1 MILLDGLM
9 LQMLQKTSLQFMIVH
24 EFLFLFLE
32 WEVKSLWL
40 QSAGAQ
46 FRCLKDEH
54 LDSVFVIQ

>member
-9 LQMLQKTSLQFMIVH
+9 LQMLQKTSLQFMIVQ